1 VANYQLFNI
10 QYFDTI
16 SGMKAAIYSRV
27 STTSQTTDNQ
37 TQELLAVA
45 ERNSWNIEAVYS
57 DVISGAK
64 EKRPELDALMKAV
77 IKREVDVVLVW
88 DISRLGRSLQ
98 HLLKLLEEFHAK
110 GVDVYFHQQGLDTTT
125 PAGKLMFQ
133 MCGAFAEFERGM
145 IQERVKAG
153 LQRAKAQ
160 GKKLG
165 APTVPEK
172 TVTKVKE
179 MHEVGMSFRK
189 IGRELGIHHST
200 VKKYVLNTGQA
211 A

>member
-1 VANYQLFNI
+1 
-10 QYFDTI
+10 
-16 SGMKAAIYSRV
+16 MKAAIYSRV
-27 STTSQTTDNQ
+27 STDKQTTDNQ

-45 ERNSWNIEAVYS
+45 ERNGWTVEAVYS

-64 EKRPELDALMKAV
+64 EKRPELETLMTSV
-77 IKREVDVVLVW
+77 IRREVDVVLIW

-110 GVDVYFHQQGLDTTT
+110 GVDVYFHQQGIDTTT

-153 LQRAKAQ
+153 LARAVAQ

-165 APTVPEK
+165 GPTIP
-172 TVTKVKE
+172 TKIQVKAQE
-179 MHEVGMSFRK
+179 MYEVGMSFRK
-189 IGRELGIHHST
+189 IGRELNIHHAT
-200 VKKYVLNTGQA
+200 VKKYVLTTGQA

>member
-1 VANYQLFNI
+1 
-10 QYFDTI
+10 
-16 SGMKAAIYSRV
+16 MKAAIYSRV
-27 STTSQTTDNQ
+27 STDKQTTDNQ

-45 ERNSWNIEAVYS
+45 ERNGWTVEAVYS
-57 DVISGAK
+57 DVISGSK
-64 EKRPELDALMKAV
+64 SKRPELDALMTSV
-77 IKREVDVVLVW
+77 IRREIDIVLIW

-98 HLLKLLEEFHAK
+98 HLLKLLEEFHSK
-110 GVDVYFHQQGLDTTT
+110 GVDVYFHQQGIDTTT

-153 LQRAKAQ
+153 LVRAVAQ

-165 APTVPEK
+165 APTVH
-172 TVTKVKE
+172 TKIQAKAQE
-179 MHEVGMSFRK
+179 MYEVGMSFRK
-189 IGRELGIHHST
+189 IGRELNIHHAT
-200 VKKYVLNTGQA
+200 VKKYVLTTGQA

>member
-1 VANYQLFNI
+1 
-10 QYFDTI
+10 
-16 SGMKAAIYSRV
+16 MKAAIYSRV
-27 STTSQTTDNQ
+27 STDKQTTENQ

-45 ERNSWNIEAVYS
+45 ERNGWTVEAVYS

-64 EKRPELDALMKAV
+64 DKRPELDALMTSV
-77 IKREVDVVLVW
+77 LRREVDMVLIW

-98 HLLKLLEEFHAK
+98 HLLQLIEEFHSK
-110 GVDVYFHQQGLDTTT
+110 KVDVYFHQQKIDTTT
-125 PAGKLMFQ
+125 PAGKMCFSI
-133 MCGAFAEFERGM
+133 CGAVAEWERGM
-145 IQERVKAG
+145 IQERIKAG
-153 LQRAKAQ
+153 LARAKAQ

-165 APTVPEK
+165 GPTIPAK
-172 TVTKVKE
+172 TATKAKE

-189 IGRELGIHHST
+189 IGRELGIHHGT

>member
-1 VANYQLFNI
+1 ML
-10 QYFDTI
+10 
-16 SGMKAAIYSRV
+16 MKAAIYSRV
-27 STTSQTTDNQ
+27 STSSQTTDNQ

-45 ERNSWNIEAVYS
+45 DRNSWNIEAVYS

-64 EKRPELDALMKAV
+64 EKRPELDALMQSV
-77 IKREVDVVLVW
+77 IRREVDVVLIW

-110 GVDVYFHQQGLDTTT
+110 GVDVYFHQQGIDTTT

-153 LQRAKAQ
+153 LERAKAQ

-172 TVTKVKE
+172 TATKAKE
-179 MHEVGMSFRK
+179 MYEVGMSFRK

-200 VKKYVLNTGQA
+200 VSKLCTQ
-211 A
+211 

>member
-1 VANYQLFNI
+1 
-10 QYFDTI
+10 
-16 SGMKAAIYSRV
+16 MKSAIYSRV
-27 STTSQTTDNQ
+27 STDKQTTDNQ

-45 ERNSWNIEAVYS
+45 ERNGWNVDAVYS

-77 IKREVDVVLVW
+77 IRREVDVVLIW

-98 HLLKLLEEFHAK
+98 HLLRLLEDFHAK
-110 GVDVYFHQQGLDTTT
+110 GVDLYFHQQGIDTTT
-125 PAGKLMFQ
+125 PAGKMMFQ

-153 LQRAKAQ
+153 LARAKAQ

-165 APTVPEK
+165 GPTVS
-172 TVTKVKE
+172 TKIQVKAQE
-179 MHEVGMSFRK
+179 MYEVGLSFRK
-189 IGRELGIHHST
+189 IGRELNIHHAT
-200 VKKYVLNTGQA
+200 VKKYVLNEGQTA
-211 A
+211 

>member
-1 VANYQLFNI
+1 
-10 QYFDTI
+10 
-16 SGMKAAIYSRV
+16 MKAAIYSRV
-27 STTSQTTDNQ
+27 STDKQTTDNQ
-37 TQELLAVA
+37 TQQLLAVA
-45 ERNSWNIEAVYS
+45 ERNGWTIEAVYS

-64 EKRPELDALMKAV
+64 EKRPELDALMKSV
-77 IKREVDVVLVW
+77 IRREVDIVLLF

-110 GVDVYFHQQGLDTTT
+110 GVDVYFHQQGIDTTT

-153 LQRAKAQ
+153 LARAVAQ
-160 GKKLG
+160 GTKLG
-165 APTVPEK
+165 APTVP
-172 TVTKVKE
+172 TKIQALAQDMYE
-179 MHEVGMSFRK
+179 EGMSFRK
-189 IGRELGIHHST
+189 IGRELKIHHAT

>member
-1 VANYQLFNI
+1 
-10 QYFDTI
+10 
-16 SGMKAAIYSRV
+16 MKSAIYSRV
-27 STTSQTTDNQ
+27 STASQTTDNQ

-45 ERNSWNIEAVYS
+45 ERNGWNVDAVYS

-77 IKREVDVVLVW
+77 IRREVDVVLIW

-98 HLLKLLEEFHAK
+98 HLLRLLEDFHAK
-110 GVDVYFHQQGLDTTT
+110 GVDLYFHQQGIDTTT
-125 PAGKLMFQ
+125 PAGKMMFQ

-153 LQRAKAQ
+153 LARAKAQ

-165 APTVPEK
+165 PPGVPTQ

-179 MHEVGMSFRK
+179 LHEVGMSFRK
-189 IGRELGIHHST
+189 IGRELGIHHAT
-200 VKKYVLNTGQA
+200 VKKYVLNEGQA

>member
-1 VANYQLFNI
+1 
-10 QYFDTI
+10 
-16 SGMKAAIYSRV
+16 MKAAIYSRV
-27 STTSQTTDNQ
+27 STDKQTTDNQ
-37 TQELLAVA
+37 IQELLAVA
-45 ERNSWNIEAVYS
+45 ERNGWTVEAVYS

-64 EKRPELDALMKAV
+64 EKRPELEALMSSV
-77 IKREVDVVLVW
+77 IRREVDVVLIW

-110 GVDVYFHQQGLDTTT
+110 GVDVYFHQQGIDTTT

-153 LQRAKAQ
+153 LARAVAQ
-160 GKKLG
+160 GTKLG
-165 APTVPEK
+165 APTVP
-172 TVTKVKE
+172 TKIQAKAQE
-179 MHEVGMSFRK
+179 MYEVGMSFRK
-189 IGRELGIHHST
+189 IGRELDIHHAT
-200 VKKYVLNTGQA
+200 VKKYVLNEGQA

>member
-1 VANYQLFNI
+1 
-10 QYFDTI
+10 
-16 SGMKAAIYSRV
+16 MKAAIYSRV

-77 IKREVDVVLVW
+77 IKREVDVVLIW

-172 TVTKVKE
+172 TATKVKE

-200 VKKYVLNTGQA
+200 VSKLCTQ
-211 A
+211 

>member
-1 VANYQLFNI
+1 
-10 QYFDTI
+10 
-16 SGMKAAIYSRV
+16 MKAAIYSRV
-27 STTSQTTDNQ
+27 STSSQTTDNQ

-45 ERNSWNIEAVYS
+45 DRNSWNIEAVYS

-64 EKRPELDALMKAV
+64 EKRPELDALKQSV
-77 IKREVDVVLVW
+77 IRREVDVVLIW

-110 GVDVYFHQQGLDTTT
+110 GVDVYFHQQGIDTTT

-153 LQRAKAQ
+153 LERAKAQ

-172 TVTKVKE
+172 TATKAKE
-179 MHEVGMSFRK
+179 MYQVGMSFRK

-200 VKKYVLNTGQA
+200 VSKLCTQ
-211 A
+211 

>member
-1 VANYQLFNI
+1 
-10 QYFDTI
+10 
-16 SGMKAAIYSRV
+16 MKAAIYSRV
-27 STTSQTTDNQ
+27 STDKQTTDNQ

-45 ERNSWNIEAVYS
+45 ERNGWTVEAVYS

-64 EKRPELDALMKAV
+64 EKRPELEALMTSV
-77 IKREVDVVLVW
+77 IRREVDVVLIW

-98 HLLKLLEEFHAK
+98 HLLKLLDDFHAK
-110 GVDVYFHQQGLDTTT
+110 KVDLYFHQQRIDTTT
-125 PAGKLMFQ
+125 PTGKMMFVIA
-133 MCGAFAEFERGM
+133 GAFGEWERGM
-145 IQERVKAG
+145 IQERIKAG

-165 APTVPEK
+165 APPVPEK
-172 TVTKVKE
+172 TATMVKE

-200 VKKYVLNTGQA
+200 VSKLCST
-211 A
+211 

>member
-1 VANYQLFNI
+1 
-10 QYFDTI
+10 
-16 SGMKAAIYSRV
+16 MKSAIYSRV
-27 STTSQTTDNQ
+27 STDKQTTDNQ
-37 TQELLAVA
+37 TQELLAFA
-45 ERNSWNIEAVYS
+45 ERNGWNVDAVYS

-77 IKREVDVVLVW
+77 IRREVDVVLIW

-98 HLLKLLEEFHAK
+98 HLLRLLEDFHAK
-110 GVDVYFHQQGLDTTT
+110 GVDLYFHQQGIDTTT
-125 PAGKLMFQ
+125 PAGKMMFQ

-153 LQRAKAQ
+153 LAGAKAQ

-165 APTVPEK
+165 PPGVPTQ

-179 MHEVGMSFRK
+179 LHEVGMSFRK
-189 IGRELGIHHST
+189 IGRELGIHHAT
-200 VKKYVLNTGQA
+200 VKKYVLNDGQA

>member
-1 VANYQLFNI
+1 
-10 QYFDTI
+10 
-16 SGMKAAIYSRV
+16 
-27 STTSQTTDNQ
+27 
-37 TQELLAVA
+37 
-45 ERNSWNIEAVYS
+45 
-57 DVISGAK
+57 
-64 EKRPELDALMKAV
+64 MKAV
-77 IKREVDVVLVW
+77 IKREVDVVLIW

-110 GVDVYFHQQGLDTTT
+110 GVDVYFHQQGIDTTT

-165 APTVPEK
+165 GPTVS
-172 TVTKVKE
+172 TKVQAKAQE
-179 MHEVGMSFRK
+179 MYEIGMSFRK
-189 IGRELGIHHST
+189 IGRELDIHHAT

>member
-1 VANYQLFNI
+1 
-10 QYFDTI
+10 
-16 SGMKAAIYSRV
+16 MKAAIYSRV
-27 STTSQTTDNQ
+27 STDKQTTDNQ
-37 TQELLAVA
+37 IQELLAVA
-45 ERNSWNIEAVYS
+45 ERNGWTVEAVYS

-64 EKRPELDALMKAV
+64 EKRPELEALMSSV
-77 IKREVDVVLVW
+77 IRREVDVVLIW

-110 GVDVYFHQQGLDTTT
+110 GVDVYFHQQGIDTTT

-153 LQRAKAQ
+153 LARAVAQ
-160 GKKLG
+160 GTKLG
-165 APTVPEK
+165 APTVP
-172 TVTKVKE
+172 TKIQAKAQE
-179 MHEVGMSFRK
+179 MYEVGMSFRK
-189 IGRELGIHHST
+189 IGRELNIHHAT
-200 VKKYVLNTGQA
+200 VKKYVLTTGQA

>member
-1 VANYQLFNI
+1 
-10 QYFDTI
+10 
-16 SGMKAAIYSRV
+16 MKAAIYSRV
-27 STTSQTTDNQ
+27 STSSQTTDNQ

-45 ERNSWNIEAVYS
+45 DRNSWNIEAVYS

-64 EKRPELDALMKAV
+64 EKRPELDALMQSV
-77 IKREVDVVLVW
+77 IRREVDVVLIW

-110 GVDVYFHQQGLDTTT
+110 GVDVYFHQQGIDATT

-133 MCGAFAEFERGM
+133 MCGAFAEFARGM

-153 LQRAKAQ
+153 LERANAQ

-172 TVTKVKE
+172 TATKAKE
-179 MHEVGMSFRK
+179 MYEVGMSFRK

-200 VKKYVLNTGQA
+200 VSKLCTQ
-211 A
+211 

>member
-1 VANYQLFNI
+1 
-10 QYFDTI
+10 
-16 SGMKAAIYSRV
+16 MKSAIYSRV
-27 STTSQTTDNQ
+27 STASQTTDNQ

-45 ERNSWNIEAVYS
+45 ERNGWNVDAVYS

-77 IKREVDVVLVW
+77 IRREVDVVLIW

-98 HLLKLLEEFHAK
+98 HLLRLLEDFHAK
-110 GVDVYFHQQGLDTTT
+110 GVDLYLHQQGIDTTT
-125 PAGKLMFQ
+125 PARKMMFQ
-133 MCGAFAEFERGM
+133 MCVAFAEFERGM

-153 LQRAKAQ
+153 LARAKAQ

-165 APTVPEK
+165 PPGVPTQ

-179 MHEVGMSFRK
+179 LHKVGMSFRK

-200 VKKYVLNTGQA
+200 VSRLCST
-211 A
+211 

>member
-1 VANYQLFNI
+1 
-10 QYFDTI
+10 
-16 SGMKAAIYSRV
+16 MKAAIYSRV
-27 STTSQTTDNQ
+27 STDKQTTDNQ
-37 TQELLAVA
+37 IQELLGVA
-45 ERNSWNIEAVYS
+45 ERNGWAVAAVYS

-77 IKREVDVVLVW
+77 IRREVDVVLIW

-110 GVDVYFHQQGLDTTT
+110 GVDLYFHQQGIDTTT
-125 PAGKLMFQ
+125 PAGKMMFQ

-153 LQRAKAQ
+153 LARVKAQ

-165 APTVPEK
+165 GPTIPEK
-172 TVTKVKE
+172 IVTKARE
-179 MHEVGMSFRK
+179 LHEVGMSFRK
-189 IGRELGIHHST
+189 IGRELGIHHAT
-200 VKKYVLNTGQA
+200 VKKYVLNDGQA
-211 A
+211 T

>member
-1 VANYQLFNI
+1 MANYQLFNI

-77 IKREVDVVLVW
+77 IKREVDVVLIW

-200 VKKYVLNTGQA
+200 VSKLCTQ
-211 A
+211 